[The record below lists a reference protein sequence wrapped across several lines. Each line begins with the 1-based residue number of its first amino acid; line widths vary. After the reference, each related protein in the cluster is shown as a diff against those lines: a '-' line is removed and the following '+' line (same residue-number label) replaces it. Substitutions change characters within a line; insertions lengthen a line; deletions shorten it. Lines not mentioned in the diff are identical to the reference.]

1 MTTNNILLMRAETF
15 VHAGAGSGN
24 GLIDLPIM
32 REAHNNWP
40 VIFGSAVKGAFRAKA
55 CPDGNLSKEQKNW
68 FGNDSESGDGAGALM
83 FGDARLLWLPVRSL
97 NSHTLWV
104 TSPSVLSRFARD
116 MRRMGKTEFKD
127 QNTKNLLSENQA
139 ATLRQNTDEK
149 LNQLILEDFCLELIS
164 KNTHQANQWLES
176 LKEQLC
182 KKTKT
187 NDLLGQE
194 MEQKLV
200 MVSDQVFSHLCT
212 MATPVTPHVKLEA
225 QTKANENLWYV
236 ETLPPET
243 MLYSTLVCSDRLDKE
258 TDADTNKLFTGYVQ
272 IGGNETTGMG
282 WFEVNRWEA
291 K

>member
-55 CPDGNLSKEQKNW
+55 SQDIELQKKLKNW
-68 FGNDSESGDGAGALM
+68 FGDDSESGNGAGALM

-116 MRRMGKTEFKD
+116 MRRMGQAFPNNNYYQLADNEVVTLYH
-127 QNTKNLLSENQA
+127 QPNT
-139 ATLRQNTDEK
+139 
-149 LNQLILEDFCLELIS
+149 QLILEDYCLNIIPKEDHEDIYL
-164 KNTHQANQWLES
+164 WLEE
-176 LKEQLC
+176 LKNRIAEM
-182 KKTKT
+182 TKQT
-187 NDLLGQE
+187 AQEGALLVQE
-194 MEQKLV
+194 TAQKLV
-200 MVSDQVFSHLCT
+200 MVSDTVFTHLCT
-212 MATPVTPHVKLEA
+212 MATPVTPHVKLEP
-225 QTKANENLWYV
+225 QTKANNNLWYV

-243 MLYSTLVCSDRLDKE
+243 MLYSTLIYTQRL
-258 TDADTNKLFTGYVQ
+258 TDQAQLNHLLKDYIQ

-282 WFEVNRWEA
+282 WFELYHQAFKN
-291 K
+291 